1 LIATNPSFYTG
12 LYFRASPALCKA
24 DRHLHDG
31 DMIGYTNK
39 KPGDAARTPRLSI
52 FKNQFRRCLTD
63 LT

>member
-31 DMIGYTNK
+31 DMTGYANN
-39 KPGDAARTPRLSI
+39 KPGDAARTSRFNI
-52 FKNQFRRCLTD
+52 FKNKFRWCLTD